1 MAKKEEKLDEFNL
14 DDFDLGFNINDNPE
28 INKNNRDPVMNASA
42 NAYKGFKATVANK
55 GFIEKVLRKV
65 LPKGFSDAY
74 DQAQKVVTQGR
85 SLYNG
90 VANDVRPAYAD
101 MSRAVRQLAPIVREK
116 GSNGLADKLEKM
128 FKDPNEGKSTWA
140 PQDPDEMNM
149 NQQLMQVF
157 KLQAEDE
164 EAKEQKDRAVD
175 QIKERTLT
183 RRHTDLMG
191 QQSIVADGINTL
203 VGYQKQITSRYQ
215 QKMLELNFRQY
226 YAQRDMLG
234 VLQAYVKDT
243 HTQLESVIHN
253 TALPDIIK
261 MQASEQ
267 FVNQARQR
275 MFGKVQERVGDHFRN
290 YTDKMFANIEKE
302 VRGLSSQVA
311 MGLSMGAQLADA
323 KRMEMEFDDGS
334 EGEGVGGLAGKGL
347 GYMFGKKLGEWGH
360 KTLGRNKRVQDAGA
374 VLGYHANNIPEAL
387 SQLREN
393 RTYYGDWR
401 DKAMDIGR
409 RILPGPFQREKNLE
423 GDGELG
429 GGQMAYF
436 DNQTHKSINV
446 IMPGI
451 LTRILQSLEFSRTG
465 RDPGRLVWNSER
477 NAFTVQKQ
485 RTSDVAEAI
494 LGTSAIQSI
503 RDAANNMVDRV
514 DPDKKLSAEARRALA
529 DTLIKQADEGAAFSP
544 SKLASGHVDFSDNP
558 LLHSEIASHFRD
570 RYQADAFG
578 QTKKDVETYSRM
590 SNDAGSFRS
599 LRDAMPEVYASINS
613 MVAKGNAEDLRAL
626 GILVPDPSNPRKE
639 IIDYSFIRQRVG
651 GQDWNINDA
660 SGMNEGNDKRRKKG
674 RPPRG
679 GNADPAPG
687 PIPPT
692 PPTPAP
698 PVNLDPVT
706 TGLSRGF
713 DTMGQHFDR
722 LIDAVTKSI
731 GGLNSVVVEESGKQV
746 KATEDWTAKPEATEA
761 LTWLERIAKMTALI
775 SRSKGKGSRRRK
787 RGGGESGDDDGDADF
802 DEWEDWDTMDG
813 DFFDRARG
821 YSGRGKRFASRSW
834 KRGKAFAGRQYGNA
848 KEKVGKAYDY
858 GKGKAKAAADWVL
871 GGRTVFQTAADVVGE
886 TWNSFQEVFDI
897 YTSPEAVEPV
907 MTAVKMRNGQ
917 YFDFY
922 TKDPI
927 FKFSDIKGPVADK
940 DGNMVLTEDDIR
952 NGLYGKNGKR
962 VGNNLMR
969 GAIRGLGMIA
979 DKLIGLPKAY
989 YDMVK
994 TVATKATNIAHN
1006 IIDGPADVYVKGEES
1021 PRLLAI
1027 IMRRNGYLSKATR
1040 KILKRPSEIDGEVLD
1055 LQGNTVLTI
1064 EDIQKGLVDSQGRPI
1079 VGVGGKL
1086 LRWAKSGFGLA
1097 TKLAGKALSVAN
1109 RVRKYAWDKTVKGA
1123 KALGRGVRSV
1133 GRFLGKGIHINGS
1146 FGIGLGV
1153 GFGGSSDMTPVVSGL
1168 EAIYN
1173 LLDDRLPGKSK
1184 FRTGSWQEK
1193 FSKRSS
1199 PKETMKKLKEA
1210 SDSNPILKY
1219 LMMFGGAVM
1228 TGFAWL
1234 KTKLGGLFDMFKTG
1248 LGLKR
1253 GASVLGDAMDAGDA
1267 LGEGGR
1273 RGRRGGRLSR
1283 VGRALGRGARAVGR
1297 GAATVGRV
1305 ALAAAPVAAE
1315 AAVGIGSAAWT
1326 AVAGVGSAIAGL
1338 ITAPVAIAAGVA
1350 VAGYFAYKYFKGRAD
1365 PLQRLR
1371 LAEYG
1376 FDPSDK
1382 DALKKI
1388 LELEGAV
1395 LPKVQ
1400 LRGGQAQLD
1409 NVNMEDLLKRMEIPE
1424 DPNLQQ
1430 PFVMWFINRF
1440 RPVFLRNVGEL
1451 KKLAPN
1457 VAIMEVDD
1465 KLDKSQM
1472 VDFATA
1478 SKTPAGDPNQPYR
1491 YGGQPFK
1498 DIDPLVTGTKVID
1511 EELENI
1517 RNKFGKYQKKE
1528 KEKGTEATTPG
1539 QQLAKAG
1546 AVVAGVAAAAND
1558 ENGGKPSTGT
1568 FQPSTQTYVTPSERT
1583 GGYEPGITAQQ
1594 WTPGS
1599 NRLIDD
1605 LTAVRMR
1612 LYGLTQLDISQVN
1625 ALTNLETNV
1634 QDYVSITSDGKVS
1647 MKKSAEG
1654 IFQENA
1660 GLFGRNPHDLQAQ
1673 KEWVAWFNYRFLPV
1687 YVQFVNAVWAI
1698 NRNIKPNLAWKYLR
1712 PEDMLGI
1719 AEMLKGVKANT
1730 PDGSV
1735 SVWGVQASAFAGMT
1749 SNNDITTIDTNLKS
1763 LRAAIKNNQLKE
1775 KTPNAALGRVG
1786 QGAGTEASNADAG
1799 QTQDGKTGMWQSIKN
1814 WFTGSSDKPGG
1825 YSTALGG
1832 ATTQQG
1838 ASYNTAWGGGGG
1850 GSPVAPNGMPIQQP
1864 GNGSGGDINQIPEAT
1879 GDGWDA
1885 VKATIVAAAKM
1896 VGVDPGL
1903 MAAIAG
1909 VESGYRP
1916 TIAAPGSSAKGLF
1929 QFIGSTWAAMMKKYG
1944 PKYGI
1949 NPQTPP
1955 TDARAAALLGGEYLK
1970 ENQKALESK
1979 LGRPVTGTDLY
1990 MAHFLGTG
1998 GAGRFLK
2005 APSGDPATM
2014 HVEAN
2019 VPGANK
2025 SIFYAGGRSRTVS
2038 EVIDLMGGK
2047 IEKAGGKNAAEA
2059 QALAGNPNALKPAND
2074 PNAKSPEAANDDG
2087 KQASPGADGSAAFDK
2102 TQKQAQEF
2110 NSANGVPAAQPT
2122 PPPVGA
2128 GAGPAPAMAG
2138 AVSPATTPSDDSS
2151 TSTTASAPTEK
2162 ETQSYVAATQSSA
2175 RASKEKEQ
2183 LESAN
2188 GMLDVMNKQLETQQE
2203 MAESLKSL
2211 VELFKKGGV
2220 NISGGS
2226 GGAQKP
2232 MSTNASLGDMARNQN
2247 TPAGSE
2253 RVQPPISMKRKTG

>member
-14 DDFDLGFNINDNPE
+14 DDFDLGFNIPNNPDPKKNDRNP
-28 INKNNRDPVMNASA
+28 VLNASA

-74 DQAQKVVTQGR
+74 DQAQKVVTKGR

-90 VANDVRPAYAD
+90 VASDVRPAYDD
-101 MSRAVRQLAPIVREK
+101 MSRAVRQLAPIVRDK
-116 GSNGLADKLEKM
+116 GNNSLADKLEKM
-128 FKDPNEGKSTWA
+128 FKDPNAGQTSYA
-140 PQDPDEMNM
+140 SQDPDEMSM
-149 NQQLMQVF
+149 NQQMMQVF

-164 EAKEQKDRAVD
+164 QVKDQKARAVD

-183 RRHTDLMG
+183 RRHTDLMS
-191 QQSIVADGINTL
+191 QQTIVADGINTL

-243 HTQLESVIHN
+243 HTQLESIIKN
-253 TALPDIIK
+253 TGLPDIIK

-290 YTDKMFANIEKE
+290 YTDKLFNNIERE

-334 EGEGVGGLAGKGL
+334 EGEGMGALAGKGL
-347 GYMFGKKLGEWGH
+347 GYVFGKKLGEWGQ

-387 SQLREN
+387 TQLREN
-393 RTYYGDWR
+393 RKYYGDWR
-401 DKAMDIGR
+401 DSAMDVAR

-429 GGQMAYF
+429 GGGVAYF

-451 LTRILQSLEFSRTG
+451 LTRILQSLEYSRTG
-465 RDPGRLVWNSER
+465 KDPGRLVWNSER

-494 LGTSAIQSI
+494 LGQGAIQSI
-503 RDAANNMVDRV
+503 RDAANSMVDRV
-514 DPDKKLSAEARRALA
+514 DPDKKLSPQARKALA

-544 SKLASGHVDFSDNP
+544 SKLASGHVDFSDDP
-558 LLHSEIASHFRD
+558 LLHSEIASHFRN
-570 RYQADAFG
+570 RYNADAFG
-578 QTKKDVETYSRM
+578 QTKKDAETYTRM
-590 SNDAGSFRS
+590 SSDAGSFRS
-599 LRDAMPEVYASINS
+599 LRDAMPEVYAAING

-626 GILVPDPSNPRKE
+626 GILVPDPANPRKE
-639 IIDYSFIRQRVG
+639 IIDYSFIRQRVA
-651 GQDWNINDA
+651 GQDWTVNDI
-660 SGMNEGNDKRRKKG
+660 SGLDGGNDKRRKKG

-679 GNADPAPG
+679 GSSDPTPG

-692 PPTPAP
+692 PSAAP
-698 PVNLDPVT
+698 PSVNFDPVT

-713 DTMGQHFDR
+713 DSMGQHFDR

-731 GGLNSVVVEESGKQV
+731 SGLNSAVIEESDKQV
-746 KATEDWTAKPEATEA
+746 KATEEWTSKPEATEA
-761 LTWLERIAKMTALI
+761 LTWLSRIAKMTAVI
-775 SRSKGKGSRRRK
+775 SRSKGKGSGRRK
-787 RGGGESGDDDGDADF
+787 RGTGPEGDDGDADF

-821 YSGRGKRFASRSW
+821 YSGRGRRFASRQW
-834 KRGKAFAGRQYGNA
+834 RRGKAFAGRSY
-848 KEKVGKAYDY
+848 GKAKDAVGGAYNY
-858 GKGKAKAAADWVL
+858 GKGKAKAAVDWAL
-871 GGRTVFQTAADVVGE
+871 SGRTVFQTAADIAGQ

-922 TKDPI
+922 TKEPVL
-927 FKFSDIKGPVADK
+927 KFSDIKGPVADK
-940 DGNMVLTEDDIR
+940 DGNMVLTEEDIR
-952 NGLYGKNGKR
+952 NGLYGKNGRR

-979 DKLIGLPKAY
+979 DKLIGLPRSY

-994 TVATKATNIAHN
+994 RVASKTLNIAHN
-1006 IIDGPADVYVKGEES
+1006 IIDGPSDVYVKGEES

-1027 IMRRNGYLSKATR
+1027 IMRRKGYLSKATR
-1040 KILKRPSEIDGEVLD
+1040 RVLDRPSEIDGEVLD

-1097 TKLAGKALSVAN
+1097 TKLTGKALSLAN
-1109 RVRKYAWDKTVKGA
+1109 RARKYAWDKTVKGA
-1123 KALGRGVRSV
+1123 KAVGRGIRNV
-1133 GRFLGKGIHINGS
+1133 GRFLGKGIHFNANL
-1146 FGIGLGV
+1146 GLGI
-1153 GFGGSSDMTPVVSGL
+1153 GFGGSADMTPVVSGL

-1184 FRTGSWQEK
+1184 FRTGSWQEQ

-1199 PKETMKKLKEA
+1199 PKEVKRKLEEA
-1210 SDSNPILKY
+1210 SNSNPILKY

-1234 KTKLGGLFDMFKTG
+1234 KTKLGGLFDFFKTG
-1248 LGLKR
+1248 MKLKQ
-1253 GASVLGDAMDAGDA
+1253 GADVLGDAMDAGDA
-1267 LGEGGR
+1267 LSEGRG
-1273 RGRRGGRLSR
+1273 RGRRGGRFSR
-1283 VGRALGRGARAVGR
+1283 VGRALGRGARALGR

-1305 ALAAAPVAAE
+1305 AVAAAPVAAE
-1315 AAVGIGSAAWT
+1315 AAVGLGGAAWT
-1326 AVAGVGSAIAGL
+1326 ALAGVGSAIAGL
-1338 ITAPVAIAAGVA
+1338 VTAPVAIAAGVA

-1382 DALKKI
+1382 EALKKV

-1395 LPKVQ
+1395 LPAVQ
-1400 LRGGQAQLD
+1400 IRGGQAQLD
-1409 NVNMEDLLKRMEIPE
+1409 NVNMEDILTRMEIPQ
-1424 DPNLQQ
+1424 DPELQR

-1451 KKLAPN
+1451 RKLAPN
-1457 VAIMEVDD
+1457 VTLMEVDD

-1478 SKTPAGDPNQPYR
+1478 SKTPAGDPSQPYR
-1491 YGGQPFK
+1491 YGGKPFA
-1498 DIDPLVTGTKVID
+1498 DIDPLTTGTKVID
-1511 EELENI
+1511 EELASI
-1517 RNKFGKYQKKE
+1517 RDQFGKYQKKE
-1528 KEKGTEATTPG
+1528 PKAAEAKTPG
-1539 QQLAKAG
+1539 QQMAQ
-1546 AVVAGVAAAAND
+1546 AAAMPGTTTPAAND
-1558 ENGGKPSTGT
+1558 DNAGKPSTGA

-1594 WTPGS
+1594 WSPGA

-1625 ALTNLETNV
+1625 ALTTLETNV

-1660 GLFGRNPHDLQAQ
+1660 GLFGRNPHDLQGQ
-1673 KEWVAWFNYRFLPV
+1673 KEWTAWFNYRFLPV

-1698 NRNIKPNLAWKYLR
+1698 NRNIKPNMAWKYLR
-1712 PEDMLGI
+1712 PEDMLSI

-1730 PDGSV
+1730 PDGAV
-1735 SVWGVQASAFAGMT
+1735 SVWSVQASAFAGMV
-1749 SNNDITTIDTNLKS
+1749 SNSDITTIDANLKS
-1763 LRAAIKNNQLKE
+1763 LRTQIKDNQFKE
-1775 KTPNAALGRVG
+1775 KTPNAALTRAG
-1786 QGAGTEASNADAG
+1786 QGAGTEGSNASAS
-1799 QTQDGKTGMWQSIKN
+1799 QSQDGKTGLWQSIKN

-1864 GNGSGGDINQIPEAT
+1864 GNGSGGDINQIPEAQ
-1879 GDGWDA
+1879 GNGWDA

-1916 TIAAPGSSAKGLF
+1916 SVAAPGSSAKGLF
-1929 QFIGSTWAAMMKKYG
+1929 QFIGSTWDAMMKKYG

-1955 TDARAAALLGGEYLK
+1955 TDARAASLLGGEYLK
-1970 ENQKALESK
+1970 ENQKALEAK

-2019 VPGANK
+2019 VPNANR
-2025 SIFYAGGRSRTVS
+2025 SIFYAGGRARTVS

-2059 QALAGNPNALKPAND
+2059 QALAGNPNALKAAND
-2074 PNAKSPEAANDDG
+2074 PSKQPPDAANDDG
-2087 KQASPGADGSAAFDK
+2087 KPSTQSADGSTAYAK
-2102 TQKQAQEF
+2102 TQQQAQDF
-2110 NSANGVPAAQPT
+2110 NSSNGVPAAQPT
-2122 PPPVGA
+2122 PAPVGA
-2128 GAGPAPAMAG
+2128 GATPAPGMAG
-2138 AVSPATTPSDDSS
+2138 AAAPTTTAPADSS
-2151 TSTTASAPTEK
+2151 AAAASTAPPSEK
-2162 ETQSYVAATQSSA
+2162 ETQDYVAATQSDA
-2175 RASKEKEQ
+2175 RQSKAKEEQ
-2183 LESAN
+2183 ESAN
-2188 GMLDVMNKQLETQQE
+2188 GMLDVMREQLETQQA
-2203 MAESLKSL
+2203 MASNLAKL
-2211 VELFKKGGV
+2211 VELFQKGGV
-2220 NISGGS
+2220 NVSGGS
-2226 GGAQKP
+2226 GGKQAP
-2232 MSTNASLGDMARNQN
+2232 TSTNDSIAKMSRDQN

-2253 RVQPPISMKRKTG
+2253 RVKPPISMRRNVG